1 MVSRFCY
8 SWWAHMES
16 GFCHSWWDTHGVQI
30 SSFRFLLWSPQFG
43 KGLVHL
49 VFSPCLVVRLLV
61 VRPTWSGE
69 TGSPP
74 LKISGFFFMNRGFFG
89 GRGIARPPSSS
100 HLRCVLPLC
109 LRSSEEEGLAPL
121 PPPHIVEEFSG
132 GGGTGPPPHKS
143 GEYFGGGG
151 TGLLPHIDGTY
162 DDYSLVAQC
171 RMIVSKI
178 ELGR

>member
-1 MVSRFCY
+1 MWLLIWLSVDSPLLRGCL
-8 SWWAHMES
+8 
-16 GFCHSWWDTHGVQI
+16 WWDTHGVQI
-30 SSFRFLLWSPQFG
+30 SSFCFCCG
-43 KGLVHL
+43 VHSSGRVWCIL
-49 VFSPCLVVRLLV
+49 FFSPCLVVRLLV
-61 VRPTWSGE
+61 VRPTWGVE

-74 LKISGFFFMNRGFFG
+74 LKTSGYFFMNRGFFG
-89 GRGIARPPSSS
+89 GRGIARPASSS

-109 LRSSEEEGLAPL
+109 RCVLRRRKDWHLFL
-121 PPPHIVEEFSG
+121 PPHNVEEFSG